1 MTEKLTGAWL
11 KSLRRLARQVSLY
24 PTGHPLTMEA
34 LMALRG
40 ATNDLVPEG
49 GQVVISAIENAF
61 FMNRTILPH
70 VSLEY
75 HSFIRELEER
85 SVESMT
91 AVHPVTDQDLVDLAA
106 FLANVSSDFPADG
119 SILLNERYLTPE
131 DLEATPTSELRR
143 SYVSSLDALRN
154 VTGAMRATG
163 RFEIA
168 PVVTAVEGLFEQ
180 SMSQSSASLLLSTV
194 KSHDEYTFYH
204 SVNACILALAIGRMI
219 GIGRHHLVPIGVGA
233 VLHDIGKTAVS
244 TSVLNYPGRLNE
256 EQWKEITIHPQEGAL
271 AILAAG
277 GPGSEISATVAF
289 EHHAR
294 FDGAG
299 YPGIQRERRPHV
311 YSRLVAVADTYD
323 AITTRRAY
331 RRAETPNHALDALL
345 RGAGSGYDPDLVRT
359 FIDMMGIYPPG
370 SILETP
376 SGALAVVISKSSEPG
391 GPLDTL
397 LVRDPAGRDIDPE
410 PLALRPED
418 VTRQLLAQNVD
429 IDPAALLESVESS
442 AVRA

>member
-1 MTEKLTGAWL
+1 MSEKLTGAWI
-11 KSLRRLARQVSLY
+11 KALRRLVRQVALY

-34 LMALRG
+34 LRALRT
-40 ATNDLVPEG
+40 ATDDLVPDG
-49 GQVVISAIENAF
+49 GQVVITAMENAF

-75 HSFIRELEER
+75 HSFIRELDER
-85 SVESMT
+85 GVESIS
-91 AVHPVTDQDLVDLAA
+91 AIHPVTDQDLLDLAA
-106 FLANVSSDFPADG
+106 FLAGISGDFPADG
-119 SILLNERYLTPE
+119 SLLLNERYLTPE

-143 SYVSSLDALRN
+143 SYVSSLDALRG
-154 VTGAMRATG
+154 VTGAMRTDG
-163 RFEIA
+163 RFEMA

-219 GIGRHHLVPIGVGA
+219 GIDRQHLIPIGVGA

-244 TSVLNYPGRLNE
+244 TSVLNYPGRLND

-277 GPGSEISATVAF
+277 GPGHEISATVAF

-299 YPGIQRERRPHV
+299 YPGITRKRRPHV

-331 RRAETPNHALDALL
+331 RRAETPNHALNALL
-345 RGAGSGYDPDLVRT
+345 GGAGSGYDPDLVRT
-359 FIDMMGIYPPG
+359 FIDLMGIYPPG
-370 SILETP
+370 SILEIP
-376 SGALAVVISKSSEPG
+376 SGALVVVVSKSSEPG
-391 GPLDTL
+391 GPLDAL
-397 LVRDPAGRDIDPE
+397 LVRDPFGRDIDPE
-410 PLALRPED
+410 PYAVRPDE
-418 VTRQLLAQNVD
+418 VTRQLLAQQVD
-429 IDPAALLESVESS
+429 IDPAALLES
-442 AVRA
+442 AAAAAALA

>member
-1 MTEKLTGAWL
+1 MSEKLTGAWL
-11 KSLRRLARQVSLY
+11 KGLRRLVRQVGLY

-34 LMALRG
+34 LLSLRA
-40 ATNDLVPEG
+40 ATDDLVPDG
-49 GQVVISAIENAF
+49 GQVVISAMENAF
-61 FMNRTILPH
+61 YRNRTLLPH

-85 SVESMT
+85 GIESMT
-91 AVHPVTDQDLVDLAA
+91 AIHPVTDQDLLDLSAL
-106 FLANVSSDFPADG
+106 LANVSADFPADG

-131 DLEATPTSELRR
+131 DLEASETSELRR
-143 SYVSSLDALRN
+143 SYVSSLDALRG
-154 VTGAMRATG
+154 VTGAMRTDG
-163 RFEIA
+163 RFEMA

-180 SMSQSSASLLLSTV
+180 SVSQSSASLLLSTV

-204 SVNACILALAIGRMI
+204 SVNVCILGLAIGRMI
-219 GIGRHHLVPIGVGA
+219 GIDRQHLIPIGVGA

-244 TSVLNYPGRLNE
+244 TSVLNYPGRLDK
-256 EQWKEITIHPQEGAL
+256 EQWKEITLHPQEGAL

-277 GPGSEISATVAF
+277 GPGHEISATVAF

-299 YPGIQRERRPHV
+299 YPGIQRVRRPHV
-311 YSRLVAVADTYD
+311 YSRLVSVADTYD
-323 AITTRRAY
+323 AITTRRSY

-345 RGAGSGYDPDLVRT
+345 GGAGDSYDPDLVRT

-370 SILETP
+370 SILEIP
-376 SGALAVVISKSSEPG
+376 NGALAVVVSKSSEPG
-391 GPLDTL
+391 GPLETL

-410 PLALRPED
+410 PYALHPED
-418 VTRQLLAQNVD
+418 VTRQLLAQQID
-429 IDPAALLESVESS
+429 IDPAALLESLEP
-442 AVRA
+442 AHQPG

>member
-1 MTEKLTGAWL
+1 MSEKQTGAWL
-11 KSLRRLARQVSLY
+11 KALRRLVRQVGLY

-40 ATNDLVPEG
+40 ATDDLVPEG
-49 GQVVISAIENAF
+49 GQAVISAMENAF
-61 FMNRTILPH
+61 YHNRTILPH

-75 HSFIRELEER
+75 HSFIRELQER
-85 SVESMT
+85 GVESMT
-91 AVHPVTDQDLVDLAA
+91 AIHPVTDQDLLDLAA
-106 FLANVSSDFPADG
+106 FLANVSGDLPADG
-119 SILLNERYLTPE
+119 SVLLNERYLTPE

-143 SYVSSLDALRN
+143 SYVSSLDALRG
-154 VTGAMRATG
+154 VTGAMRADG
-163 RFEIA
+163 KFEMA
-168 PVVTAVEGLFEQ
+168 PVVAAVEGLFEQ

-194 KSHDEYTFYH
+194 KSHDEYTYYH

-219 GIGRHHLVPIGVGA
+219 GIGREHLVPIGVGA

-244 TSVLNYPGRLNE
+244 TAVLNYPGRLND
-256 EQWKEITIHPQEGAL
+256 EQWREITIHPQEGAL

-277 GPGSEISATVAF
+277 GPGHEISATVAF

-299 YPGIQRERRPHV
+299 YPGIQRDKRPHV

-331 RRAETPNHALDALL
+331 RRAETPNHALNALL
-345 RGAGSGYDPDLVRT
+345 NGAGTGYDPDLVRT
-359 FIDMMGIYPPG
+359 FIDLMGIYPPG
-370 SILETP
+370 SILEIP
-376 SGALAVVISKSSEPG
+376 NGAYAVVVSRSSEPG

-397 LVRDPAGRDIDPE
+397 LVRDPHGNDIEPE
-410 PLALRPED
+410 PFLLDPDD
-418 VTRQLLAQNVD
+418 VVAQLLAQQTG
-429 IDPAALLESVESS
+429 IDPAALLESIEQATV
-442 AVRA
+442 A